1 MSYLKFHI
9 ICIIGDGKANS
20 CKDTATQKAREGFED
35 TDNNSNFLKGFT
47 SLPFK
52 KRLKFICC
60 LW

>member
-1 MSYLKFHI
+1 MF
-9 ICIIGDGKANS
+9 IIGDVKAKS

-47 SLPFK
+47 SFPFK
-52 KRLKFICC
+52 KTLKFICC